1 MDIIVFPDLFSQK
14 EQEENRAAHYFLGS
28 LQDANFRVSGLGS
41 KDIYLPCFV
50 NQDL

>member
-1 MDIIVFPDLFSQK
+1 LFFHTFLVK
-14 EQEENRAAHYFLGS
+14 KRQEENRAAHYFLGS
-28 LQDANFRVSGLGS
+28 LQDASFHVSGLGS